1 MVNFLINNFQSLIE
15 KHGINNLSNGELKAV
30 IEILKIYKKK
40 KRNLFSLIFSKQPH
54 LNEVPPF

>member
-30 IEILKIYKKK
+30 IEILKIY
-40 KRNLFSLIFSKQPH
+40 
-54 LNEVPPF
+54 